1 MNRRIRPRLALPLA
15 ALALCAG
22 LAASASPQRGSGG
35 NGQGTQNARPPQQ
48 RSPQQQHQGQTARP
62 TPREKQ
68 AAQEHHQERRSSA
81 AASGGVRPYQV
92 RAGHLRERLAANGT
106 PAELERGMLGEV
118 NVNRDR
124 HARIE
129 RLRRI
134 YEARKDE
141 RQLRRLDQL
150 EQSETRRYQGLM
162 SQARSRLSDE
172 QYDRFLD
179 RAGDARLADQMQ
191 ESPARPGNQPEEK
204 R

>member
-15 ALALCAG
+15 TLALCAG
-22 LAASASPQRGSGG
+22 LAAPASPQRGNGG
-35 NGQGTQNARPPQQ
+35 NGQSTQNARPPQQ
-48 RSPQQQHQGQTARP
+48 RPPQHNQGQTARP

-81 AASGGVRPYQV
+81 AASGGVRPDPV
-92 RAGHLRERLAANGT
+92 RTGHLRERLAAGGT

-150 EQSETRRYQGLM
+150 EQSETHRYQGLM

-172 QYDRFLD
+172 QYNQFLD
-179 RAGDARLADQMQ
+179 RAGDARLADEMQ
-191 ESPARPGNQPEEK
+191 ERPARPANQGGGQ